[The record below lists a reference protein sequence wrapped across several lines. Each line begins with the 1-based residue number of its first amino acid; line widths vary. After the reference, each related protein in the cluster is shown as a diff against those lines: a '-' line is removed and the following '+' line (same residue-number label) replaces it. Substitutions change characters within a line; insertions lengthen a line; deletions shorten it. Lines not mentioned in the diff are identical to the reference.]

1 MVAALPGLQHGGDPG
16 VAGRSG
22 RGVAAPI
29 PWQAAADP
37 TLIESSLCAR
47 PLAGAAF
54 HTRDRGSMSDSPR
67 PQRPVSGSKVIT
79 IHGTRAVLD
88 GVKPSALSE
97 VPDAGPKPPWL
108 RVRLPTGAKYQDVM
122 EIVQSHR
129 LSTVCAESKC
139 PNIAECWGRGT
150 ATLMLMGS
158 VCTRACKFCSVNTG
172 NPKGW
177 LDPQEPANVANAV
190 ALMDLRYVV
199 LTSVDRDD
207 LPDLGAGHYAACI
220 RAIHDRMPDTAVE
233 ALTPDFQ
240 GRHELVA
247 QVLDA
252 GLATYAQNLETVKRL
267 THPVRDAR
275 AGYELTLDVLKFAK
289 RHAPGTITKTSL
301 MVGLGET
308 DDEIEQALDDMR
320 EAGVDVVTLGQYM
333 RPTRNHLP
341 VQRFVT
347 PEQFQRYRDMALAKG
362 FLEAVSGPLVR
373 SSYRAER
380 VLDQDNVG
388 LGPQAVLDAI
398 RESAA
403 AAATPSLRC

>member
-29 PWQAAADP
+29 PWQAAVDP

-122 EIVQSHR
+122 DIVQSHR

-267 THPVRDAR
+267 THPVRDPR